1 MGGYYDWCLF
11 QGQDGMTYDA
21 YEICGDCLDEEPT
34 KTAVSMVT
42 STTEVSFV
50 LGEFILLVYNLMLC
64 LYM

>member
-1 MGGYYDWCLF
+1 
-11 QGQDGMTYDA
+11 MTYDA

-34 KTAVSMVT
+34 KTNVPMVT

-50 LGEFILLVYNLMLC
+50 LGEFILLVYSLMLC